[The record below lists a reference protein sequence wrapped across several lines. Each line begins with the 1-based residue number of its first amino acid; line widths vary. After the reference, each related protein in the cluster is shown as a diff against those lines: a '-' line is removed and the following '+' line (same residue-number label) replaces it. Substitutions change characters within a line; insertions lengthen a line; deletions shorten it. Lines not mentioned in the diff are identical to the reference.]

1 MATTSEKF
9 RYSPSQIL
17 IEDVIGEHLAKL
29 RDKFIEEIIERKRN
43 HRHIKL
49 SNKILPF
56 WGKIDTGSLTPQ
68 NANLY
73 RRFRNQKPAAIDLEK
88 YKPPS
93 YRTVTEELEFL
104 QARVRDYHEN
114 HGLHRVSIDLGDLKH
129 SKPKPVLCLEKAEIV
144 RLLWSTRGSLYQR
157 TSDHNQDQTVVSS
170 HAENENHR
178 IKCGLKPLCFKTDPD
193 EYRPGNR
200 KRLRRHLFRAIIICY
215 YTGSSM
221 DCVLRLHWEKQE
233 NGEHSYIDVER
244 GLLYRLG
251 PDASHG
257 KQSGMPVPIS
267 QRLMVHLRRWAR
279 QDAILGHRKI
289 IRSVQS
295 ASSSAQPNQAFRNI
309 CEDAGLPATVTMSM
323 ISNQTGRELM
333 RKNVSIR
340 SAAAFLGLDPD
351 TVERR
356 YGQFRADFHKAARKA
371 LEKRPNSIRS
381 IDAISVQ
388 WRNEQNQNE

>member
-1 MATTSEKF
+1 MATTSDKF
-9 RYSPSQIL
+9 RYSLSRIL
-17 IEDVIGEHLAKL
+17 IEEVIGEHLAKL
-29 RDKFIEEIIERKRN
+29 RDEFIEERNERRRN
-43 HRHIKL
+43 HRHVKL

-56 WGKIDTGSLTPQ
+56 WGPIETSSLNPQ
-68 NANLY
+68 NARMY
-73 RRFRNQKPAAIDLEK
+73 RIFRNKKQESTGPKK

-93 YRTVTEELEFL
+93 FRTVTEELEFL
-104 QARVRDYHEN
+104 QARVRDYHDD
-114 HGLHRVSIDLGDLKH
+114 HGLHRVSIDLGDLTHAK
-129 SKPKPVLCLEKAEIV
+129 SKPVLCVEKAEIV

-157 TSDHNQDQTVVSS
+157 PPDHNQDQTVVSS
-170 HAENENHR
+170 QAENESHR

-267 QRLMVHLRRWAR
+267 ERLMVHLRRWAR
-279 QDAILGHRKI
+279 QDAISGHRKI

-295 ASSSAQPNQAFRNI
+295 ACSSAQPNQAFRNI

-356 YGQFRADFHKAARKA
+356 YGQFRADFHKAARMA
-371 LEKRPNSIRS
+371 MEKRPNSIRS

-388 WRNEQNQNE
+388 WRNEQN